1 MGSDGGVVS
10 ICASHGA
17 HKTDWSDDN
26 FGCRHAHTNK
36 FYVPVMINQVG
47 DSDPIYP

>member
-1 MGSDGGVVS
+1 MGSDDGVVS

-36 FYVPVMINQVG
+36 FYVPVMINQVY
-47 DSDPIYP
+47 DSDLIYP